1 MISPTV
7 TRSLHGCLADRHW
20 TMRGVDPQAPG
31 SWITGA
37 VSGHSSLRPGRL
49 ASYGGRMHDSPAGD
63 PPADLEARGP
73 ADEQV
78 LRLDTSRV
86 VNHQTPALVIT
97 VAGEIDQFTV
107 NRLRTAVNAGFNELR
122 GGEIL
127 VVDLTAVTFFGSPGL
142 QALVDVTEAAKQR
155 REPLRIVV
163 DHNRPVIRPL
173 QITGLGDVLAL
184 YDTVEQALQPP
195 P

>member
-1 MISPTV
+1 
-7 TRSLHGCLADRHW
+7 
-20 TMRGVDPQAPG
+20 
-31 SWITGA
+31 
-37 VSGHSSLRPGRL
+37 
-49 ASYGGRMHDSPAGD
+49 MHDSRAGD

-86 VNHQTPALVIT
+86 GHHQTPALVIT